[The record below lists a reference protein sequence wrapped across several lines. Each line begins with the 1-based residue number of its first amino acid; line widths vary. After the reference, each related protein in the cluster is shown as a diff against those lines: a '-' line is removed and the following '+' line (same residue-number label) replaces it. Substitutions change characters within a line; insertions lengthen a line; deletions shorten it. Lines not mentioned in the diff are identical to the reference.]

1 MVTGRR
7 NHESGECVSD
17 GAARKT
23 KPKDGLRRDM
33 VLCRRSVI
41 NGSFLQPISDKRRRV
56 GKESDG

>member
-1 MVTGRR
+1 VVAGRR

-17 GAARKT
+17 GATRKT
-23 KPKDGLRRDM
+23 KPKGGGRGM

-41 NGSFLQPISDKRRRV
+41 NGSFLQPISDKRQRA